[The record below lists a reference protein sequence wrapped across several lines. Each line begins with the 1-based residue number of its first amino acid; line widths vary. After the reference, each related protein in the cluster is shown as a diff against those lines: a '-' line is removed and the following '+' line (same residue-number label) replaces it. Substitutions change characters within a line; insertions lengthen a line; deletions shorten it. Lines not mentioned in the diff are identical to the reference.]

1 MPVHGAA
8 SPGEAGACS
17 IRCSLGGTEARVRW
31 IPDPVAPCYE
41 SPQRS
46 ICRIPPE
53 DLYDYWVGDHKIAQL
68 EMLMI
73 AHALLARPQEFRGRR
88 GVWFIE
94 NVASLMCLIRGSSD
108 SAELE
113 ETCHFIHV
121 VLFALRASLYWEYI
135 PPKSNWA
142 DPVSR
147 LGSKDPWH
155 RRESFT
161 RFPSFFNYRLLKL
174 LLAAVI
180 RVVQFL

>member
-1 MPVHGAA
+1 M
-8 SPGEAGACS
+8 
-17 IRCSLGGTEARVRW
+17 
-31 IPDPVAPCYE
+31 APCYE

-161 RFPSFFNYRLLKL
+161 RFSSFFNYRLLKL